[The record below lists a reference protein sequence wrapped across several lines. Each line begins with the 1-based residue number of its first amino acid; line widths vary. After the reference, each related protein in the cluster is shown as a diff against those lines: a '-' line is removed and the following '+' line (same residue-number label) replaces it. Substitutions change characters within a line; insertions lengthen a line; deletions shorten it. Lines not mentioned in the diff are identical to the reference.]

1 MTTLLL
7 PLFRIKKSKAAKV
20 AALLCTAS
28 ALLLASGCETA
39 STVPTTGTA
48 DSSSDNHGKG
58 QDSLTLREGDV
69 IKVSVPGATS
79 LDTVQTIRRDG
90 RIALPLIGEV
100 QAAGKT
106 PLDLQAE
113 LVSLYAPQV
122 VSKEVTVTVVSSNFP
137 AFVTGAV
144 LRPGKIASDHALT
157 VLEAIME
164 AGGYDAAKA
173 DLKAVKVV
181 RQLPNGKTQSFTVN
195 IKSLLDGSETQPFY
209 LRPSDMVIVP
219 ERFVLF

>member
-1 MTTLLL
+1 MTKPSLSYS
-7 PLFRIKKSKAAKV
+7 LFIRSKYSKAASILGLV
-20 AALLCTAS
+20 SVLALV
-28 ALLLASGCETA
+28 SGCETTSTGKAPTAA
-39 STVPTTGTA
+39 SST
-48 DSSSDNHGKG
+48 SSNQSKS
-58 QDSLTLREGDV
+58 QESLTLREGDV
-69 IKVSVPGATS
+69 IKISVPGAAS
-79 LDTVQTIRRDG
+79 LDSVQTIRRDG

-100 QAAGKT
+100 QATGKT
-106 PLDLQAE
+106 PLELQNE
-113 LVSLYAPQV
+113 LVALYAPQV
-122 VSKEVTVTVVSSNFP
+122 VSKEVTVTVVSSTFP

-181 RQLPNGKTQSFTVN
+181 RQLPNGRTESFNVN
-195 IKSLLDGSETQPFY
+195 VKSLLDGTQTEPFY

>member
-1 MTTLLL
+1 MSNFPSFIRATRPSRSGSALTNTGL
-7 PLFRIKKSKAAKV
+7 I
-20 AALLCTAS
+20 ALLV
-28 ALLLASGCETA
+28 LFGGCETT
-39 STVPTTGTA
+39 STSQAPANPSATL
-48 DSSSDNHGKG
+48 GKAHEP
-58 QDSLTLREGDV
+58 LTLREGDV
-69 IKVSVPGATS
+69 VKVSVPGATG

-106 PLDLQAE
+106 PLDLQNE
-113 LVSLYAPQV
+113 LIGLFAPQV
-122 VSKEVTVTVVSSNFP
+122 VSKEVTVSVVSSTFP

-173 DLKAVKVV
+173 DLKSVKVV
-181 RQLPNGKTQSFTVN
+181 RQLPNGRTESYSVN
-195 IKSLLDGSETQPFY
+195 VKSILDGTQTDPFY

>member
-1 MTTLLL
+1 M
-7 PLFRIKKSKAAKV
+7 SKVTGSASAKRARNLAIGLKGARL
-20 AALLCTAS
+20 AALLVFMG
-28 ALLLASGCETA
+28 GCEA
-39 STVPTTGTA
+39 VSTTKPPA
-48 DSSSDNHGKG
+48 APSAALGKA
-58 QDSLTLREGDV
+58 QESLTLREGDV
-69 IKVSVPGATS
+69 IKVSIPGTTG

-90 RIALPLIGEV
+90 RIALPLVGEV

-106 PLDLQAE
+106 PLELQNE
-113 LVSLYAPQV
+113 LIGLYAPQV
-122 VSKEVTVTVVSSNFP
+122 VSKEVTVAVVSSTFP

-164 AGGYDAAKA
+164 AGGYDSAKA

-181 RQLPNGKTQSFTVN
+181 RQLPNGRTESYTVN
-195 IKSLLDGSETQPFY
+195 VKSMLDGTQTDPFY

>member
-1 MTTLLL
+1 M
-7 PLFRIKKSKAAKV
+7 
-20 AALLCTAS
+20 
-28 ALLLASGCETA
+28 
-39 STVPTTGTA
+39 
-48 DSSSDNHGKG
+48 
-58 QDSLTLREGDV
+58 REGDV
-69 IKVSVPGATS
+69 IKISVPGAAS
-79 LDTVQTIRRDG
+79 LDSVQTIRRDG

-100 QAAGKT
+100 QATGKT
-106 PLDLQAE
+106 PLELQNE
-113 LVSLYAPQV
+113 LVALYAPQV
-122 VSKEVTVTVVSSNFP
+122 VSKEVTVTVVSSTFP

-181 RQLPNGKTQSFTVN
+181 RQLPNGRTESFNVN
-195 IKSLLDGSETQPFY
+195 VKSLLDGTQTEPFY